1 MKKAVIILSTI
12 ALLGCNQAAK
22 NKPMQTVETEVQEAE
37 AQEEE
42 FLPYGQQNQLITN
55 DSPFQ
60 SVFSDVKSGKFAG
73 TANGVLQFK
82 NSEGKSVLLDFQG
95 SQSDLTLKADPDEV
109 YDVSRKIYT
118 ARTTSGKTKIEYRT
132 YASANELTIDYQ
144 GQVFQIGIIDGGCDM
159 AIDGLSYAYM
169 LEKETEYLVLTVK
182 KELELSNIWFLR
194 ETMGYED
201 AVIGEKFIYLQP
213 NSVIVFAIKR

>member
-1 MKKAVIILSTI
+1 
-12 ALLGCNQAAK
+12 
-22 NKPMQTVETEVQEAE
+22 MQTVETEVQE
-37 AQEEE
+37 EEV
-42 FLPYGQQNQLITN
+42 LLSGQQSQLITN
-55 DSPFQ
+55 DSSFQ
-60 SVFSDVKSGKFAG
+60 SVFSDVKSGTFAG

-118 ARTTSGKTKIEYRT
+118 ARSTSGKTKIEYHT
-132 YASANELTIDYQ
+132 YAYANMLTIDYQ

-159 AIDGLSYAYM
+159 AIDGLSYTYM

-182 KELELSNIWFLR
+182 KELKLYNRWFLM
-194 ETMGYED
+194 ETMEYED
-201 AVIGEKFIYLQP
+201 AVRGEKFIYLQP